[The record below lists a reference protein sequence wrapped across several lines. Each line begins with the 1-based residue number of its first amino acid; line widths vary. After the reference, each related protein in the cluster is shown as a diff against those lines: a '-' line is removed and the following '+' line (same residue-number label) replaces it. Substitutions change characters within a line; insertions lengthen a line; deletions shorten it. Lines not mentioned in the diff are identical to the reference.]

1 MRNGGNE
8 AAPGAVSDA
17 IRRKKQTL
25 MSASNA
31 DAIDK
36 VQKNTCILCKATAK
50 KRRLGEPL
58 SDAIRRKKQTLMS
71 ALDADAMNNE
81 I

>member
-1 MRNGGNE
+1 MSALDADAIDKVQKNTCILCKATTKNM

-25 MSASNA
+25 MA
-31 DAIDK
+31 
-36 VQKNTCILCKATAK
+36 
-50 KRRLGEPL
+50 
-58 SDAIRRKKQTLMS
+58 

>member
-25 MSASNA
+25 MSA
-31 DAIDK
+31 
-36 VQKNTCILCKATAK
+36 
-50 KRRLGEPL
+50 
-58 SDAIRRKKQTLMS
+58 
-71 ALDADAMNNE
+71 LDADAMNNE